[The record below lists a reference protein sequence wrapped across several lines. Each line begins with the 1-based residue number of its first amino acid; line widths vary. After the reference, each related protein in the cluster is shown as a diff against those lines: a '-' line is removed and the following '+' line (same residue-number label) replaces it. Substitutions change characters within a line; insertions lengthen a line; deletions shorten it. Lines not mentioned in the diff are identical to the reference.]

1 MSRSLTSRFAAQSLF
16 KQCTT
21 PITPSAGARAFSQT
35 CRRWQDDTNASKPKS
50 QNFLDNLYGR
60 SSPAAK
66 EVPAEENSMASLT
79 QSSVFKALGSSGIDT
94 NVLSDA
100 AARQPKER
108 ELEPYHLHVLASKH
122 NTHITCTKPNREP
135 IISLSCGCLGY
146 KKTRRSGFDSAYS
159 LTKYVLERLI
169 HNGWPMK
176 IKRLEVIMRGFGQG
190 RDAAIKVLM
199 SPEGKVLRDKIVRV
213 TDSTRLKFGG
223 TKSKKP
229 RRL

>member
-1 MSRSLTSRFAAQSLF
+1 
-16 KQCTT
+16 
-21 PITPSAGARAFSQT
+21 
-35 CRRWQDDTNASKPKS
+35 
-50 QNFLDNLYGR
+50 
-60 SSPAAK
+60 
-66 EVPAEENSMASLT
+66 MASLT

-94 NVLSDA
+94 NVLADS

-108 ELEPYHLHVLASKH
+108 ELEPYHLHILASKH

-146 KKTRRSGFDSAYS
+146 KKSRRSGFDSAYS

-199 SPEGKVLRDKIVRV
+199 SPEGKVLRDKIVRLINCTICTIFPFNEQV
-213 TDSTRLKFGG
+213 PLAWSPLIPDNAISNLPTLQKHERHTVQS
-223 TKSKKP
+223 
-229 RRL
+229 